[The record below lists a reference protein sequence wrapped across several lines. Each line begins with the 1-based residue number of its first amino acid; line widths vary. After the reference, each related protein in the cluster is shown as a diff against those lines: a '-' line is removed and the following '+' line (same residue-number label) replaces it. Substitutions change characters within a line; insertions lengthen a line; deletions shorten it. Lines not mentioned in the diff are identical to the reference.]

1 MGFLL
6 DLTQMFI
13 TNPMTIMDL
22 AENPMRML
30 KYNF

>member
-1 MGFLL
+1 MGFFIGLP
-6 DLTQMFI
+6 QMFI

-22 AENPMRML
+22 AENLARML

>member
-1 MGFLL
+1 MGFFIGQA
-6 DLTQMFI
+6 QMFI

-22 AENPMRML
+22 AEKLAAML